1 MRTHSLAF
9 AVCAAT
15 LSTSAF
21 AQTAGSNT
29 IRMVDWW
36 SPKTGWE
43 MASDDAFV
51 GSRSGCYESLARIG
65 FDNTLQ
71 PSLATSWTQTSPT
84 TWEFTL
90 RDNVKFQDGL
100 PLNAESA
107 ANALNNLLKA
117 AMPARAFSPK
127 VIKAVEAV
135 GDKVVKIT
143 TLEPSVL
150 LPLQMASPATSILSP
165 SAYKDGKINP
175 INACTGPFVITEV
188 DPTRA
193 TVKRNENY
201 WGGKP
206 TLDGAEIRFI
216 SDANTR
222 ATQIRTG
229 ETDIARL
236 IPPWIVSKLKSSPG
250 IKLEA
255 VNAPRTT
262 MLLMNNK
269 KAPFDNIKVRQAIQ
283 AAIDNAA
290 LAAAVYEGAVQPA
303 VGPFV
308 STDPWAPKDL
318 KPAYD
323 VKKAKALLEEAGV
336 KPGTLKVNLLAYSNK
351 TELKDVAAVIQEM
364 LKNIGI
370 QVDIKVAEYNAIEPD
385 MLSGNYDMGLMSR
398 GYLTDAAEPA
408 SYLNADYK
416 CKGAFNISQYC
427 TPEMDAKLAAIYA
440 TPEPEKR
447 LAMYGDIAKKVQSEA
462 LTVFLI
468 HETSY
473 DAYSAKVKNFKSHP
487 LNYYVLT
494 PTLSLN

>member
-9 AVCAAT
+9 ALCAAT

-21 AQTAGSNT
+21 AQGSGSNT
-29 IRMVDWW
+29 LRMVDWW

-51 GSRSGCYESLARIG
+51 GSRSGCYESLARID

-100 PLNAESA
+100 PLNAEAA

-127 VIKAVEAV
+127 VIKSVEAV
-135 GDKVVKIT
+135 GDKVIKIT
-143 TLEPSVL
+143 THEPSVL

-188 DPTRA
+188 DSVRA
-193 TVKRNENY
+193 IVKRNENY
-201 WGGKP
+201 WGEKP
-206 TLDGAEIRFI
+206 ALNGAEIRFLP
-216 SDANTR
+216 DANTR

-236 IPPWIVSKLKSSPG
+236 IPPWVVGKLKNTSG
-250 IKLEA
+250 IKLAA

-262 MLLMNNK
+262 MLLLNNK
-269 KAPFDNIKVRQAIQ
+269 KPPFDNIKVRQAVQ
-283 AAIDNAA
+283 AAIDTTG

-303 VGPFV
+303 MGPFV
-308 STDPWAPKDL
+308 STDPWAPKDM
-318 KPAYD
+318 KPTYD
-323 VKKAKALLEEAGV
+323 VKKAKALLEEAGI
-336 KPGTLKVNLLAYSNK
+336 KPGALKINLLAYSNK
-351 TELKDVAAVIQEM
+351 TELKDVAAVVQDQ
-364 LKNIGI
+364 LKAIGI
-370 QVDIKVAEYNAIEPD
+370 QVDIRLAEYNAIEPD
-385 MLSGNYDMGLMSR
+385 MLSGNYDMALMSR

-427 TPEMDAKLAAIYA
+427 TPEMDAKINAIYV
-440 TPEPEKR
+440 TSEPEKR
-447 LAMYGDIAKKVQSEA
+447 LSMYSDVAKQIQAEA
-462 LTVFLI
+462 LTVFLV
-468 HETSY
+468 HETTY
-473 DAYSAKVKNFKSHP
+473 DAYSTKVKNFKPHP

-494 PTLSLN
+494 PSLSLN